1 MAIKYRVKTKP
12 DNIGK
17 RESPKYYAVPVR
29 SGLVDLQQIAKEL
42 ADRSSLTVGDVY
54 ATIIG
59 IAPII
64 EQYLHD
70 GYSVKMDGLGIFSLS
85 VSSEGFDNPEDCNAT
100 HVAARKICFRA
111 DNRLKRGLKVVKFQR
126 DKEQK

>member
-29 SGLVDLQQIAKEL
+29 SGIVDLHRIAEDL
-42 ADRSSLTVGDVY
+42 TDRSTLTISDVY

-59 IAPII
+59 VSSLI
-64 EQYLHD
+64 EQYLEQ

-85 VSSEGFDNPEDCNAT
+85 ISSEGFDQAEECTST
-100 HVAARKICFRA
+100 HVEARKICFRA
-111 DNRLKRGLKVVKFQR
+111 DTRLKKNLKLVQFVR